1 MNLDDLIRSK
11 EPVLNALAERVRVNR
26 LAEVGDVRSVG
37 GFLGRRRHAD
47 LGGIGKVVEN
57 LAPRRILGGA
67 AAMALVDDDEVEEP
81 RRKLAVEFLALLRAG
96 DGLVEP

>member
-1 MNLDDLIRSK
+1 
-11 EPVLNALAERVRVNR
+11 
-26 LAEVGDVRSVG
+26 
-37 GFLGRRRHAD
+37 

-81 RRKLAVEFLALLRAG
+81 RRKLAVELFALLRAG